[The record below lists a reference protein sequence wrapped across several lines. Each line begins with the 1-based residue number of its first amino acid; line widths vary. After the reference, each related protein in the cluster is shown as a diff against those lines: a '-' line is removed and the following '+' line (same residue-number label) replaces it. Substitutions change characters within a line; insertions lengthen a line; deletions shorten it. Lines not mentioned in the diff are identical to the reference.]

1 MLLLFLLALGLAVGF
16 ARDECVDFRKNTI
29 PCHELESA
37 RAFNRK
43 LNEGTTATLSRAYE
57 WVRSSMTREG
67 LPGTR
72 WHVGH
77 MCPNGGGPR
86 TGRGAGPEDKA
97 RNLMAQTAKDNS
109 GPGGLF
115 SKQMT
120 AAEAAFYARK
130 LTTCAELEKKE
141 L

>member
-1 MLLLFLLALGLAVGF
+1 MPSHVLSLKRLAPS
-16 ARDECVDFRKNTI
+16 I
-29 PCHELESA
+29 
-37 RAFNRK
+37 
-43 LNEGTTATLSRAYE
+43 NEGTAATLSRTYE

-77 MCPNGGGPR
+77 M
-86 TGRGAGPEDKA
+86 TGHGAGPEDKA

-115 SKQMT
+115 ST
-120 AAEAAFYARK
+120 SSCELTSAAEAV
-130 LTTCAELEKKE
+130 
-141 L
+141 

>member
-1 MLLLFLLALGLAVGF
+1 MPSHALSLKRLAPS
-16 ARDECVDFRKNTI
+16 I
-29 PCHELESA
+29 
-37 RAFNRK
+37 
-43 LNEGTTATLSRAYE
+43 NEGTAATLSVSRTYE
-57 WVRSSMTREG
+57 WVRSSMTRER

-77 MCPNGGGPR
+77 M

-130 LTTCAELEKKE
+130 LTTCAELEKQE